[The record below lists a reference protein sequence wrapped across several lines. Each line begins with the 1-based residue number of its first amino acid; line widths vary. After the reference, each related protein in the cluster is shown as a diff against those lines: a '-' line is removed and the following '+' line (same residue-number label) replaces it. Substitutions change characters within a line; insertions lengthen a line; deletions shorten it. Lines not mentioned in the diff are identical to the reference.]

1 MTRKR
6 AYYSVV
12 QYVPDSG
19 RAEAANVGVV
29 LFVPSLNWI
38 ELRASETLERVRKF
52 FAPGKAQL
60 TRITIAIESLRHR
73 IEHARKEFQSEADL
87 AQFIAAKA
95 DAVRLTPPRVAM
107 VDEPQNELNEL
118 FAELVGDSADAR
130 ASIAPKPSLPPTV
143 ARTFG
148 ELQAQH
154 RVWRPGKI
162 ILPETNKPFDVPYA
176 FKNGRVNYIRPES
189 LAATKRLDHR
199 MESLGFTG
207 RLIYKHP
214 IDGEEGKLVVLSADP
229 AADREAEAR
238 FARTMDDFDV
248 LFVPNRE
255 SESFAREVEETAKP
269 Y

>member
-38 ELRASETLERVRKF
+38 ELRASETLDRVRKF

-60 TRITIAIESLRHR
+60 ARITIAIESLRHR
-73 IEHARKEFQSEADL
+73 IEHARDEFQSEADL
-87 AQFIAAKA
+87 AQFVAAKA

-107 VDEPQNELNEL
+107 VDEPHNELNEL
-118 FAELVGDSADAR
+118 YAELVGDSADTR
-130 ASIAPKPSLPPTV
+130 PSVAPRLALPPTV

-148 ELQAQH
+148 ELQAQR

-176 FKNGRVNYIRPES
+176 FKNGRVNYISPES
-189 LAATKRLDHR
+189 LATTKRLDQR
-199 MESLGFTG
+199 MESLGFKG

-214 IDGEEGKLVVLSADP
+214 IDGEQGKLVILSVDP
-229 AADREAEAR
+229 AADAKAESR
-238 FARTMDDFDV
+238 FTRTMDDFNV
-248 LFVPNRE
+248 RFVPNRE
-255 SESFAREVEETAKP
+255 AESFAREVEESAKP